1 MATSRSTPRLR
12 LTVLLLAAVVTLVA
26 VSQRTAAAGVPGL
39 LLQLLGLACIGAA
52 ALGRLWTSLFI
63 AGYKDAELVQHG
75 PYALLR
81 HPLYLLSLLAMLGA
95 GLTTR
100 SLAITAV
107 LLLVSAAIHLLA
119 ARAED
124 RFLRGKY
131 GPAFE
136 RYAATVPAF
145 LPHRVTHVLPE
156 TQPVRPRVLAKA
168 FVDAGSLLG
177 LWMLLVVADALQR
190 SGVTPTWV
198 TLP

>member
-12 LTVLLLAAVVTLVA
+12 LTVLLLAALVALVA
-26 VSQRTAAAGVPGL
+26 VSERTAAAGLPGL
-39 LLQLLGLACIGAA
+39 LLQLFGLACVGTA
-52 ALGRLWTSLFI
+52 ALGRVWTSLFI
-63 AGYKDAELVQHG
+63 AGYKDARLVQHG

-107 LLLVSAAIHLLA
+107 LLLVFAAIHLLA
-119 ARAED
+119 ARAEE
-124 RFLRGKY
+124 RFLREQHGA
-131 GPAFE
+131 AFE
-136 RYAATVPAF
+136 RYASSVPAF
-145 LPHRVTHVLPE
+145 LPRLAAQAIPDL
-156 TQPVRPRVLAKA
+156 QPVRPRVLAKA

-190 SGVTPTWV
+190 GGITPTWV

>member
-12 LTVLLLAAVVTLVA
+12 LTVILLAGVVALVA
-26 VSQRTAAAGVPGL
+26 VTERTAADGLPGL
-39 LLQLLGLACIGAA
+39 LLQLLGLACIGTA
-52 ALGRLWTSLFI
+52 ALGRVWTSLFI

-81 HPLYLLSLLAMLGA
+81 HPLYVLSLLAMLGA
-95 GLTTR
+95 GLATR
-100 SLAITAV
+100 SLAIAAA
-107 LLLVSAAIHLLA
+107 LLLVFAAVHLAA

-124 RFLRGKY
+124 RYLRDRHGT
-131 GPAFE
+131 AFE
-136 RYAATVPAF
+136 RYAASVPAF
-145 LPHRVTHVLPE
+145 LPRGARQAMPD
-156 TQPVRPRVLAKA
+156 TQQVRPGVLAKA

-190 SGVTPTWV
+190 HGVTPTWI